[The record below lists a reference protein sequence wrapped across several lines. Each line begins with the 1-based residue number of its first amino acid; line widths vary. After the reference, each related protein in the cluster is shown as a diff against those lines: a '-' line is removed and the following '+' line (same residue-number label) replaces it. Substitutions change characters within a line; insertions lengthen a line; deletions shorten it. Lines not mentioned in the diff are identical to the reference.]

1 MSADKTDKTEKKKV
15 NLTLSTQALQEAEA
29 GKLKDSSCEMIFS
42 KYDHNHDGSVDV
54 AELRAICMEMGVFL
68 SEEELRIAIHIM
80 DTDGNGKI
88 EFEEF
93 KRWWST
99 SDRFDRLRHNDQ
111 ELAFLNGAFA
121 SFLSFDRDMDGTVSK
136 EEFVA
141 LHKVLHDCGYRTRNF
156 EDDWA
161 FMDLDRSGYISFNE
175 YVDWLIFQAQ
185 APVDPSP
192 EASAP
197 PAEEA
202 SAPPAETVEKPAEPE
217 KKEEKK

>member
-1 MSADKTDKTEKKKV
+1 MSGGKKV
-15 NLTLSTQALQEAEA
+15 NLTLSTEAIQEAEA
-29 GKLKDSSCEMIFS
+29 NKLHESSCEKIFS
-42 KYDHNHDGSVDV
+42 KYDYNHDGSVSV
-54 AELRAICMEMGVFL
+54 TELRAICMEMGALL

-99 SDRFDRLRHNDQ
+99 SDRFERLRHNEQ

-136 EEFVA
+136 EEFYA
-141 LHKVLHDCGYRTRNF
+141 LHKVLHDYGYRTRDV

-161 FMDLDRSGYISFNE
+161 FMDLDHSGYISFSE
-175 YVDWLIFQAQ
+175 YVDWLIFQAH
-185 APVDPSP
+185 APVEDTTEP
-192 EASAP
+192 SAP
-197 PAEEA
+197 PPPEE
-202 SAPPAETVEKPAEPE
+202 
-217 KKEEKK
+217 EEKK

>member
-1 MSADKTDKTEKKKV
+1 MSGGGKKV
-15 NLTLSTQALQEAEA
+15 NLKLSPETLQEAESR
-29 GKLKDSSCEMIFS
+29 KMQETSCEKVFS
-42 KYDHNHDGSVDV
+42 KYDHDHDGSVDV
-54 AELRAICMEMGVFL
+54 SELRAICMEMGAL
-68 SEEELRIAIHIM
+68 LTEEELRIAIHIL

-99 SDRFDRLRHNDQ
+99 SDRFERLRHNEA

-136 EEFVA
+136 DEFYQ
-141 LHKVLHDCGYRTRNF
+141 LHQVLHDSGYRTRSV
-156 EDDWA
+156 EDDWK
-161 FMDLDRSGYISFNE
+161 FMDKDNSGFVSFSE

-185 APVDPSP
+185 QPFTETV

-197 PAEEA
+197 P
-202 SAPPAETVEKPAEPE
+202 PPE
-217 KKEEKK
+217 EEKK